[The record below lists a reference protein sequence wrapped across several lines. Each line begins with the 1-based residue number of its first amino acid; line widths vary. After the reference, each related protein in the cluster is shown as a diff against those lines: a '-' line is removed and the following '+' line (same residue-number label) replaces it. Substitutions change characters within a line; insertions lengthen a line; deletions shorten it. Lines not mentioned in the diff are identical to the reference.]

1 MNAFPDA
8 PFGPADRLDLDAVP
22 LAVIR
27 HKGIRIS
34 DLQAAFDAGYSA
46 IALTFA
52 GDVLVPTGPALAI
65 YHGDPMDVFDLE
77 LGFPVQSPPENPI
90 PTANG
95 RVIVASTLPAGPA
108 VATTLFGSYEELG
121 SAWGGLVERAGT
133 QGVQPGGV
141 WVEVYVSD
149 PSTPPAELRTDL
161 IMPTA

>member
-8 PFGPADRLDLDAVP
+8 PFGRADRLDLDAVP

-52 GDVLVPTGPALAI
+52 GDVLIPTGPALAI

-108 VATTLFGSYEELG
+108 VATTMFGSYEELG
-121 SAWGGLVERAGT
+121 TQWAGLVERAGAE
-133 QGVQPGGV
+133 GLRPGGV
-141 WVEVYVSD
+141 WIEVYVSD

>member
-1 MNAFPDA
+1 MSAFPDA

-27 HKGIRIS
+27 HNGIRLADI
-34 DLQAAFDAGYSA
+34 QEAFDAGYSA

-52 GDVLVPTGPALAI
+52 GDVLIPTGPALAI

-77 LGFPVQSPPENPI
+77 LGFPVQSPPEDPI
-90 PTANG
+90 PTATG
-95 RVIVASTLPAGPA
+95 SVISASALPTGPA
-108 VATTLFGSYEELG
+108 VATTMFGSYEELG
-121 SAWGGLVERAGT
+121 GAWGGLVARAGAE
-133 QGVQPGGV
+133 GLRPGGV
-141 WVEVYVSD
+141 WIEVYVSD

>member
-1 MNAFPDA
+1 MNAFPDE
-8 PFGPADRLDLDAVP
+8 PFGAADGLDLEAVP

-27 HKGIRIS
+27 HKDIRLA

-52 GDVLVPTGPALAI
+52 GDVLIPTGPALAI
-65 YHGDPMDVFDLE
+65 YHGDPMGVFDLE

-90 PTANG
+90 PTASG
-95 RVIVASTLPAGPA
+95 SVIIASVLPAGRA
-108 VATTLFGSYEELG
+108 VATTMFGSYEELG
-121 SAWGGLVERAGT
+121 AAWAGLVERAAA
-133 QGVQPGGV
+133 QGLRPGGE
-141 WVEVYVSD
+141 WIEIYVSD